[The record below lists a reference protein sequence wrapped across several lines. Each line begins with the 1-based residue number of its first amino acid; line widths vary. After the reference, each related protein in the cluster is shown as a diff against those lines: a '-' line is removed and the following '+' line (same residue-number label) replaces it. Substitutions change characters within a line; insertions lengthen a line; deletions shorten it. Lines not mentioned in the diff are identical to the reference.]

1 MQKRLSVIG
10 LALVLTLV
18 VWTVAAQDE
27 PDIDGLVVVNTI
39 ETDLRGG
46 PGATAGYLSPDG
58 SLLAHSDGR
67 SLCFYTPPDLTQT
80 TCTTMPED
88 RRLQPE
94 SVVWSPDSR
103 YLTFMDNDVLRML
116 RDSDI
121 WIIDSSDGSTT
132 NLTDDDTLDV
142 ALMGETDGP
151 AGLIDLA
158 PQWVDD
164 TTIVFIRYTYL
175 EDEETYST
183 AELFT
188 VSVDG
193 GDATLLSDIPQS
205 RGRVDMYYMDWRP
218 YSDQYVVNI
227 WQRNDE
233 VDVYGLLMSQ
243 DGETPVSVLAGT
255 EPVSLAANIQ
265 TIAIAPN
272 GESVLHYDGQR
283 MGIGRPGTTPQESVA
298 MVTRF
303 EDRSLVVVDPEH
315 PVWEAGWA
323 PDGQGMVYTVRS
335 PQDVDIEGLYL
346 TSAVGEPGH
355 MILEG
360 RYGGTTPYRQQSIQW
375 ASNNT
380 ILVTD
385 GDSQLILVELG
396 TE

>member
-1 MQKRLSVIG
+1 MQNRLSVIG

-18 VWTVAAQDE
+18 LWTVVAQDE
-27 PDIDGLVVVNTI
+27 TDIDSLVVVNTI

-58 SLLAHSDGR
+58 SLLAHSDGS
-67 SLCFYTPPDLTQT
+67 SLCFYTLPDLMQT
-80 TCTTMPED
+80 TCSTLPED

-103 YLTFMDNDVLRML
+103 YLAFMDNDVLRML
-116 RDSDI
+116 IDSDI
-121 WIIDSSDGSTT
+121 WIIDSTDGSMS
-132 NLTDDDTLDV
+132 NLTEDDTLDV
-142 ALMGETDGP
+142 ALLNEPDELVG
-151 AGLIDLA
+151 AIDLS

-164 TTIVFIRYTYL
+164 TTIAFIRYTYL

-193 GDATLLSDIPQS
+193 GDATLLYSIPQS
-205 RGRVDMYYMDWRP
+205 NGRLDVYYMDWRP

-243 DGETPVSVLAGT
+243 DGDTPIPVLADT
-255 EPVSLAANIQ
+255 DPSSRAASVQ
-265 TIAIAPN
+265 TITIAPN
-272 GESVLHYDGQR
+272 GESVLHYDGQM
-283 MGIGRPGTTPQESVA
+283 MGMGRPPTSPEDSVA
-298 MVTRF
+298 MITQF
-303 EDRSLVVVDPEH
+303 EDRATVLIDPER
-315 PVWEAGWA
+315 PAWEAGWA
-323 PDGQGMVYTVRS
+323 PDGQGMVYTVYS
-335 PQDVDIEGLYL
+335 PTDTEIEGLYL
-346 TSAVGEPGH
+346 TSAVGEPGR

-360 RYGGTTPYRQQSIQW
+360 RFGGTTPYRQQSIQW

-385 GDSQLILVELG
+385 GESQLVVVELG

>member
-27 PDIDGLVVVNTI
+27 PDIDSLVVVNTI

-58 SLLAHSDGR
+58 SLLAHNDG
-67 SLCFYTPPDLTQT
+67 SSFCFYTLPDLAETS
-80 TCTTMPED
+80 CTPFLEN
-88 RRLQPE
+88 RRPQAD
-94 SVVWSPDSR
+94 SVIWSPDSR
-103 YLTFMDNDVLRML
+103 YLVFMDNDLLRMF

-121 WIIDSSDGSTT
+121 WIIDSADGSMT
-132 NLTDDDTLDV
+132 NLTEDDTFDV
-142 ALMGETDGP
+142 ALMREPEGP
-151 AGLIDLA
+151 VGLMDLS

-164 TTIVFIRYTYL
+164 TTIAFIRYTYL

-193 GDATLLSDIPQS
+193 GDATLLYSIPQS
-205 RGRVDMYYMDWRP
+205 NGRLDMYYMGWRP
-218 YSDQYVVNI
+218 YSNQYVVNI

-233 VDVYGLLMSQ
+233 VDAYGLLMSQ
-243 DGETPVSVLAGT
+243 DGDTPVSVLAST
-255 EPVSLAANIQ
+255 DPTSRAANIQ
-265 TIAIAPN
+265 TITIAPN
-272 GESVLHYDGQR
+272 GESVLHYDGQ
-283 MGIGRPGTTPQESVA
+283 MLGMGRPPTSPEDSVA
-298 MVTRF
+298 MVTQF
-303 EDRSLVVVDPEH
+303 EDRATVLIDPER
-315 PVWEAGWA
+315 PAWEAGWA

-335 PQDVDIEGLYL
+335 PQDEQSEGLYL

-360 RYGGTTPYRQQSIQW
+360 RFGGTTPYRQQPIQW

-385 GDSQLILVELG
+385 GESQLVVVELG